1 MKSPALLAIGL
12 SLATTIALAETPA
25 ATPSKIV
32 KPGALTCEAFLM
44 YDDVTRPQ
52 IVFWTEGSSK
62 KGKPGEEV
70 LDVDRT
76 NTLVPLIVDECTR
89 APKAAFIT
97 KVHEV
102 SRKAPAS
109 RPANPAPIK
118 AASRRFIWI

>member
-1 MKSPALLAIGL
+1 MKTPALLAIGL
-12 SLATTIALAETPA
+12 SLAMSIAFADTPA
-25 ATPSKIV
+25 VAPSKIV

-52 IVFWTEGSSK
+52 IVFWTEGSTK

-76 NTLVPLIVDECTR
+76 NTLVPMIVDECTR
-89 APKAAFIT
+89 APKAAFIK

-102 SRKAPAS
+102 SSKAPAS
-109 RPANPAPIK
+109 PEAK
-118 AASRRFIWI
+118 